1 MNYQIGDLTIDVGQ
15 RQVLRDGEKLDIGGL
30 TFDLLHAIVESS
42 PNIISHDEL
51 VEKVWLGRPT
61 SPETI
66 TQRAMMLRQALGDDA
81 DNPKYVEVVRGQG
94 FKLIPAISPETS
106 QQNQSNKRVGTI
118 LLAVLLAIAS
128 ASYFFV
134 ADRTM
139 TNDDVIPN
147 SVAVLPI
154 ENISADPNDAYFS
167 IGLHSEIINQLARI
181 RAVRVIARTSVLPY
195 GSNDKSIADIASEL
209 KVGTVLE
216 SSLQISGDDFR
227 LALQL
232 IDAKLSTPIWSENYD
247 GQIADIF
254 DVQANIASEVANAL
268 RIELSPSETQSLR
281 PRGSRSSPAV
291 SRFFRARSIRYSW
304 DQKIEILDQ
313 AIAMDPEFARAYA
326 ERAYTRSLSLQ
337 RAELQNMSDEDR
349 VEIESLV
356 ALDAESALQLNPQLG
371 YAHIA
376 LANLNFSR
384 GDIEL
389 ASKAYL
395 HAVELSPND
404 TEVLDRYA
412 GFLSRSGRYA
422 EAAEIVRRAL
432 ELDPTNG
439 ELHDALGD
447 VMYFSGRYEETE
459 QSYRDAIALGYDSAG
474 TQIRLGLLEIVKGN
488 GAAALAHL
496 RQGEFMLNNTAPWP
510 GLSYGYAMLGLQDE
524 ADRAVSG
531 IQDAIDQG
539 RNYDPLDLVIFHL
552 AKRDSELSFVEAE
565 KSLIGAHERWR
576 PLNTTQYKYIVTH
589 NLLNDPILEQ
599 PEWVELREKM
609 GYPDLQ

>member
-1 MNYQIGDLTIDVGQ
+1 MNYQVDDLSIDVGQ
-15 RQVLRDGEKLDIGGL
+15 RQVSRGGEQLDIGGL

-51 VEKVWLGRPT
+51 VEKVWSGRPT

-94 FKLIPAISPETS
+94 FKLIPTISPESS
-106 QQNQSNKRVGTI
+106 QKNQSNKRVGPV

-128 ASYFFV
+128 ATYFFV
-134 ADRTM
+134 TDRDT
-139 TNDDVIPN
+139 TIDDAIPN

-154 ENISADPNDAYFS
+154 DNISPDPDDAYFS
-167 IGLHSEIINQLARI
+167 VGLHSEIINQLASI

-195 GSNDKSIADIASEL
+195 ANSDKSISDIASEL

-232 IDAKLSTPIWSENYD
+232 IDARLSTPIWSENYD

-268 RIELSPSETQSLR
+268 RIELSPLETQRLR

-291 SRFFRARSIRYSW
+291 SRFFRARSVRFSW
-304 DQKIEILDQ
+304 DQRIEILDQ
-313 AIAMDPEFARAYA
+313 AIAIDPEFARAYA
-326 ERAYTRSLSLQ
+326 ERAYTRSLFLQ
-337 RAELQNMSDEDR
+337 QVESGNMSDEDR
-349 VEIESLV
+349 VNIETLV
-356 ALDAESALQLNPQLG
+356 AMDAKSALQLNPQLG

-376 LANLNFSR
+376 LANLNFHR

-395 HAVELSPND
+395 QAVELSPND

-412 GFLSRSGRYA
+412 GFLSRSSRYA
-422 EAAEIVRRAL
+422 EAEEIVRRAL

-439 ELHDALGD
+439 ELYDALGD
-447 VMYFSGRYEETE
+447 VIYFSGRHEESE
-459 QSYRDAIALGYDSAG
+459 QSYRDAIALGYDSPG
-474 TQIRLGLLEIVKGN
+474 TQIRIGLLEIVKGN
-488 GAAALAHL
+488 DAAALAHL
-496 RQGEFMLNNTAPWP
+496 RQGEFMLNNISTWP
-510 GLSYGYAMLGLQDE
+510 GLAYGYAMLGLQDE
-524 ADRAVSG
+524 ADRAASG

-539 RNYDPLDLVIFHL
+539 RIYDPLDLVIFHL
-552 AKRDSELSFVEAE
+552 AKRDGELSLVEAE
-565 KSLIGAHERWR
+565 KSLRGADERWR
-576 PLNTTQYKYIVTH
+576 PLNTRQYKYMVID

-599 PEWVELREKM
+599 PIWVELREKM
-609 GYPDLQ
+609 GNPDLQ